1 MRKMQAEAAGSRKK
15 VSPQKSSWAG
25 LAASGTPAAWNA
37 GAGAKPK
44 TDRRSD
50 WPTVGSTSTN
60 NWPAVGKTSAPV
72 ASTSQWPNLSGGS
85 AKTKPARNPASN
97 AGNSNMGSKWPS
109 VSAVPSQQ
117 KQPRKQQQPAK
128 RKTNSVWGNKA
139 APTKS
144 LSDIQREQQSQQN
157 QHDWPQPQQTH
168 SGELAHNLKNMLGI
182 GGGRSNV
189 SGSRAWGNT
198 SAGPAQPKS
207 LREIQ
212 AEEARQKSQNSG
224 RPNHAGGWAAK
235 VSGSKATARTTN
247 SVWGGPASG
256 RAKPMNEIFQEE
268 SRKAALDS
276 SVQTPT
282 PAATSTGAKED
293 ELLWGGVAV
302 DIGTINLDNI
312 HGSQSPP
319 QRQQHQQR
327 QERQQHQQHQQH
339 QRQPHQQHQRQ
350 QHQTKN
356 KSPNAFGG
364 PTMSPKF
371 RRWCV
376 QEMIRLSG
384 HDDTTL
390 VDYCFTLQSPAEIR
404 ESMSGTL
411 GSTPGVSQ
419 FASEF
424 IRRKKEQMS
433 HQNRRPNNSNAR
445 GRGRGGSGG
454 GRRNRRRPHKNNR
467 R

>member
-1 MRKMQAEAAGSRKK
+1 MTPNPAPAPAPSKANVWAGNAGAKPQKSLREIQNEQAVEEAKRAKERAKEQARIASEAEAQRRKGVWGAQKQKTKSIAEIQMEEEMMRKMQAEAAGSRKK

-37 GAGAKPK
+37 GAGAGPK

-50 WPTVGSTSTN
+50 WPAVGSTSTN

-72 ASTSQWPNLSGGS
+72 ASTNQWPNLSGGS

-128 RKTNSVWGNKA
+128 RKTNSVWGNKT
-139 APTKS
+139 APAKS
-144 LSDIQREQQSQQN
+144 LSDIQREQQSQQH
-157 QHDWPQPQQTH
+157 QHEWPQPQQTN

-212 AEEARQKSQNSG
+212 AEEARQKTQNSG

-247 SVWGGPASG
+247 S
-256 RAKPMNEIFQEE
+256 
-268 SRKAALDS
+268 
-276 SVQTPT
+276 
-282 PAATSTGAKED
+282 
-293 ELLWGGVAV
+293 
-302 DIGTINLDNI
+302 
-312 HGSQSPP
+312 
-319 QRQQHQQR
+319 
-327 QERQQHQQHQQH
+327 
-339 QRQPHQQHQRQ
+339 
-350 QHQTKN
+350 
-356 KSPNAFGG
+356 
-364 PTMSPKF
+364 
-371 RRWCV
+371 
-376 QEMIRLSG
+376 
-384 HDDTTL
+384 
-390 VDYCFTLQSPAEIR
+390 
-404 ESMSGTL
+404 
-411 GSTPGVSQ
+411 
-419 FASEF
+419 
-424 IRRKKEQMS
+424 
-433 HQNRRPNNSNAR
+433 
-445 GRGRGGSGG
+445 
-454 GRRNRRRPHKNNR
+454 
-467 R
+467 